1 MLEDEGAEH
10 SVDVGSAAKQT
21 RFVMPRS
28 SYFLTCAGMSLI
40 SPERSTYV
48 RMVTAMASNLIKPS
62 LAAAMVVLTP
72 MVALAHTG
80 AGDTS
85 GFVHGFGHPI
95 SGLDH
100 ILAMLLV
107 GVFAWQLGGRAR
119 WLVPTTF
126 VGIMAIGGTLGIAGI
141 EVPFVETG
149 IAFSVVVLGAIVALD
164 VKAPATTAMGVVGL
178 FAIFHGQAHGAEIPE
193 DAGGVSYAAGFMIAT
208 ALLHLAGIGAGF
220 LMGKASEHYGS
231 VVVRSAGGL
240 ATVAG
245 VALLVGT
252 L

>member
-1 MLEDEGAEH
+1 MKAWTTVSMSG
-10 SVDVGSAAKQT
+10 VGGGKQT
-21 RFVMPRS
+21 RVVMPHS

-48 RMVTAMASNLIKPS
+48 RMVTAMGSNLIKPS
-62 LAAAMVVLTP
+62 LVAAMVVLTP

-100 ILAMLLV
+100 ILAMLMV
-107 GVFAWQLGGRAR
+107 GVFAWQLGGRAL
-119 WLVPTTF
+119 WLVPITF
-126 VGIMAIGGTLGIAGI
+126 VGIMAVGGTLGIANI

-149 IAFSVVVLGAIVALD
+149 IAFSVVVLGAIVAID
-164 VKAPATTAMGVVGL
+164 VKAPATTAIGVVGL

-193 DAGGVSYAAGFMIAT
+193 DAGGVAYAAGFMIAT
-208 ALLHLAGIGAGF
+208 ALLHLAGISAGF
-220 LMGKASEHYGS
+220 LMGKASEHYGV
-231 VVVRSAGGL
+231 VVVRLAGGL

-245 VALLVGT
+245 AALLVGT